1 MVLVEVNRNSEDK
14 NMKEFLESLASKE
27 PTPGGGGA
35 SALVAAVSCALCSM
49 VANLTTGKKKYAQY
63 QEQIEKYIDILE
75 DKREVLQADIK
86 KDADAFAPLA
96 AAYSLDKATPNYD
109 EIMENATYEAAKA
122 PLEILEDIYSL
133 VPIIEDLS
141 VMGSRLAIS
150 DVAVAAVCC
159 KAALQGCSLNIFINT
174 KSMKNREVATKFNER
189 AFFILKDAEIKL
201 DTVYAQIQ
209 QGLIS

>member
-1 MVLVEVNRNSEDK
+1 
-14 NMKEFLESLASKE
+14 MKEFLESLSSKE

-35 SALVAAVSCALCSM
+35 SALVAAVSCSLCSM

-63 QEQIEKYIDILE
+63 QEKIEEYLDILE
-75 DKREVLQADIK
+75 KKNAVLQQDII
-86 KDADAFAPLA
+86 KDAEAFTPLA
-96 AAYSLDKATPNYD
+96 IAYSLDKAIPKYD
-109 EIMENATYEAAKA
+109 EIMEDALYNAAKA

-159 KAALQGCSLNIFINT
+159 KAALQGCSLNVLINT
-174 KSMKNREVATKFNER
+174 KSMKNRETAVEFNDR
-189 AFFILKDAEIKL
+189 VFFILKDSEGRL
-201 DTVYAQIQ
+201 DAVYSQIQ